1 MTKHLT
7 RTTALACILAALST
21 SAMAQDLTITFTGLA
36 HQSGTLKLV
45 AYDSPAGFIQ
55 HQAWRVAQQ
64 QVSNANPELTLRGI
78 EPGQYSF
85 MVYQDLNN
93 DGRLNRNRFGM
104 PLEPYGFSNNARPA
118 GAPQFGQLA
127 VHIAQP
133 NQQLTITM
141 R

>member
-64 QVSNANPELTLRGI
+64 QVSTANPELTLRDV

-127 VHIAQP
+127 VRITQS
-133 NQQLTITM
+133 NQQLEITM